1 MPLVNFAVLFFTL
14 CLFSVNFGTCSLTLH
29 GKSCKFELFPE
40 GSKPSFI
47 QSCNYK
53 EGLIINLPRRN
64 FMKIA
69 GLSAA
74 AVAGAAL
81 FTGCSG
87 QLMLPVQ
94 FSATVIGEDI
104 KKALDTKQF
113 FVMAGL
119 SQDAQKNAIIAY
131 VRSQFPQSM
140 YEVASIERKTSILD
154 GKETDYLFV
163 TLKTS

>member
-1 MPLVNFAVLFFTL
+1 M
-14 CLFSVNFGTCSLTLH
+14 
-29 GKSCKFELFPE
+29 
-40 GSKPSFI
+40 
-47 QSCNYK
+47 
-53 EGLIINLPRRN
+53 NLSRRN

-94 FSATVIGEDI
+94 FSAAVIGEDA

-113 FVMAGL
+113 SVVAGL
-119 SQDAQKNAIIAY
+119 SQDAQKSAINAY

-140 YEVASIERKTSILD
+140 YEVDTIERKTSTLD
-154 GKETDYLFV
+154 GKETYYLFV
-163 TLKTS
+163 TLKNS

>member
-1 MPLVNFAVLFFTL
+1 M
-14 CLFSVNFGTCSLTLH
+14 
-29 GKSCKFELFPE
+29 
-40 GSKPSFI
+40 
-47 QSCNYK
+47 
-53 EGLIINLPRRN
+53 NLSRRN

-94 FSATVIGEDI
+94 FSDAVIGKDI
-104 KKALDTKQF
+104 QKALDTQQF
-113 FVMAGL
+113 SVVADL
-119 SQDAQKNAIIAY
+119 SQNAQKNAINAF
-131 VRSQFPQSM
+131 VRSQLRQPM
-140 YEVASIERKTSILD
+140 YEVDFIERKTDTLD

-163 TLKTS
+163 TLKNS

>member
-1 MPLVNFAVLFFTL
+1 M
-14 CLFSVNFGTCSLTLH
+14 
-29 GKSCKFELFPE
+29 
-40 GSKPSFI
+40 
-47 QSCNYK
+47 
-53 EGLIINLPRRN
+53 NLSRRN
-64 FMKIA
+64 FMKVA

-94 FSATVIGEDI
+94 FSADGIGEDI

-113 FVMAGL
+113 SVVASL
-119 SQDAQKNAIIAY
+119 KPDAQKSAISAY
-131 VRSQFPQSM
+131 VKSQFPQSM
-140 YEVASIERKTSILD
+140 YEVASIERKTSTLD

-163 TLKTS
+163 TLKNS